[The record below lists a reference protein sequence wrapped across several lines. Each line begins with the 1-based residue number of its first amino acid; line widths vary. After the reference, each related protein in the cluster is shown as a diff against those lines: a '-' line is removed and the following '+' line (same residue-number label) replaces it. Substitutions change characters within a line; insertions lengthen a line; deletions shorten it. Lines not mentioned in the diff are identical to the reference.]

1 MRLRCALRAYMGFA
15 LGFPAG
21 FALARADP
29 FAFFT
34 LPLAIFFW
42 GLRTAPCHP
51 HFRHLSKFNSAWVT
65 TKAAAWFL

>member
-1 MRLRCALRAYMGFA
+1 MGFA

-34 LPLAIFFW
+34 LPFAIVFLGLIDCVISSSLSSFF
-42 GLRTAPCHP
+42 
-51 HFRHLSKFNSAWVT
+51 VV
-65 TKAAAWFL
+65 